1 MIIDLYFGKE
11 APSGQ
16 GLCTGRAVGSTCFRR
31 PRYDINFP
39 AVQEKLP
46 MANAEIVAI
55 GSELLL
61 GQIVDTNSAW
71 MAQRL
76 TALGVNLYFKSVVGD
91 NPARMKEVIS
101 RALER
106 ADIVIT
112 SGGLGP
118 TQDDLTREIIAEVT
132 GRKLVQNAEMLEQVE
147 EHFRRRGR
155 TMTPNNIRQSYM
167 PEGAIAVKNPN
178 GTAPCFIVEDPRGV
192 IYSLPGVPV
201 EMKWLFENEVEPY
214 LRRKFNLAEV
224 IHYRVLKIV
233 GIGESAVDDKVGHLI
248 ANSSNPTVGV
258 LALPG
263 QVDVRIAAKAANRDE
278 AMKMIAPVEAE
289 VRGLLGSAIFAADDE
304 AMEHV
309 VGRLLREQKK
319 TVAACEDLTC
329 GQLAERLQ
337 SASMEHFGA
346 GFICNNEA
354 AMRALLQLTCDERKI
369 DGLLKDPIA
378 LTDQLAAAARAQ
390 SGCDFGLALHAI
402 ADPDSK
408 VQNLARGQTYLSLTD
423 GERFLRRESTSAG
436 RGAYD
441 RSRMT
446 LSAVDL
452 LRAALLSG
460 MG

>member
-1 MIIDLYFGKE
+1 
-11 APSGQ
+11 
-16 GLCTGRAVGSTCFRR
+16 
-31 PRYDINFP
+31 
-39 AVQEKLP
+39 

-91 NPARMKEVIS
+91 NPGRMKEVIQ

-118 TQDDLTREIIAEVT
+118 TQDDLTREIVAEVT
-132 GRKLVQNAEMLEQVE
+132 GRKLVLDDNLLEQVE

-155 TMTPNNIRQSYM
+155 TMTPNNKRQAYM
-167 PEGAIAVKNPN
+167 PENAIPVKNPN
-178 GTAPCFIVEDPRGV
+178 GTAPCFIVEDPRG
-192 IYSLPGVPV
+192 IIFSLPGVPV

-233 GIGESAVDDKVGHLI
+233 GVGESAVDDKIGHLI

-263 QVDVRIAAKAANRDE
+263 QVDVRIAAKAANRGE
-278 AMKMIAPVEAE
+278 AMSLIAPVEAE
-289 VRGLLGSAIFAADDE
+289 VRELLGNAIFAADDE
-304 AMEHV
+304 TMEHV
-309 VGRLLREQKK
+309 VGKLLRNQHKS
-319 TVAACEDLTC
+319 VAVYEDLTC

-337 SASMEHFGA
+337 TASAEQFA
-346 GFICNNEA
+346 GGWISNSQSA
-354 AMRALLQLTCDERKI
+354 TRALLNHGRNPARI
-369 DGLLKDPIA
+369 DALSQDPVA
-378 LTDQLAAAARAQ
+378 LTDELAWSVRRDTG
-390 SGCDFGLALHAI
+390 SNLGLALHAI
-402 ADPDSK
+402 PDPRSEI
-408 VQNLARGQTYLSLTD
+408 QNLARGETYIAITD
-423 GERFLRRESTSAG
+423 GNSFLRRTSPMAG

-441 RSRMT
+441 RTRMT
-446 LSAVDL
+446 LNAIDL
-452 LRAALLSG
+452 LRTALIEGLS
-460 MG
+460 

>member
-1 MIIDLYFGKE
+1 
-11 APSGQ
+11 
-16 GLCTGRAVGSTCFRR
+16 
-31 PRYDINFP
+31 
-39 AVQEKLP
+39 

-91 NPARMKEVIS
+91 NPDRMKEVIA

-118 TQDDLTREIIAEVT
+118 TQDDLTREVVADVT

-147 EHFRRRGR
+147 EHFRRRRR

-178 GTAPCFIVEDPRGV
+178 GTAPCFIVEEPRGV

-248 ANSSNPTVGV
+248 AYSSNPTVGV

-289 VRGLLGSAIFAADDE
+289 VRSLLGNAIFAADDE

-346 GFICNNEA
+346 GFICNSEV
-354 AMRALLQLTCDERKI
+354 AMRALLKVAGDAKKI
-369 DGLLKDPIA
+369 DDVLKNPIT
-378 LTDQLAAAARAQ
+378 LTDELAAAARAQ

-408 VQNLARGQTYLSLTD
+408 VQNLARGQTYVSFTD
-423 GERFLRRESTSAG
+423 GKTFGARACKRFSGSSKLCIASTQKSG
-436 RGAYD
+436 FSISTPSVRL
-441 RSRMT
+441 T
-446 LSAVDL
+446 TFSAVSL
-452 LRAALLSG
+452 PASRRNASYFG
-460 MG
+460 KNP

>member
-1 MIIDLYFGKE
+1 
-11 APSGQ
+11 
-16 GLCTGRAVGSTCFRR
+16 
-31 PRYDINFP
+31 
-39 AVQEKLP
+39 

-91 NPARMKEVIS
+91 NPGRMKEVIQ

-118 TQDDLTREIIAEVT
+118 TQDDLTREIVAEVT
-132 GRKLVQNAEMLEQVE
+132 GRKLVLDDNLLEQVE

-155 TMTPNNIRQSYM
+155 TMTPNNKRQAYM
-167 PEGAIAVKNPN
+167 PEGAIPVKNPN

-192 IYSLPGVPV
+192 VFSLPGVPV

-214 LRRKFNLAEV
+214 LRWKFNLAEV

-233 GIGESAVDDKVGHLI
+233 GVGESAVDDKIGHLI

-278 AMKMIAPVEAE
+278 AMRLIAPLEAE
-289 VRGLLGSAIFAADDE
+289 VRELLGNAIFAADDE
-304 AMEHV
+304 TMEHV
-309 VGRLLREQKK
+309 VGKLLRAQRKN
-319 TVAACEDLTC
+319 VAVYEDLTC

-337 SASMEHFGA
+337 TSSPEQFAG
-346 GFICNNEA
+346 GFISNLQSA
-354 AMRALLQLTCDERKI
+354 IRALLNHGRDPQRSDALPQDPMALADELAWSVRKETGS
-369 DGLLKDPIA
+369 DL
-378 LTDQLAAAARAQ
+378 
-390 SGCDFGLALHAI
+390 GLALHAI
-402 ADPDSK
+402 PDPASDI
-408 VQNLARGQTYLSLTD
+408 QNLARGQTYISVTD
-423 GERFLRRESTSAG
+423 GRNFMRRTSTMAG

-441 RSRMT
+441 RTRMT
-446 LSAVDL
+446 LNAIDL
-452 LRAALLSG
+452 LRTALIEGLS
-460 MG
+460 

>member
-1 MIIDLYFGKE
+1 
-11 APSGQ
+11 
-16 GLCTGRAVGSTCFRR
+16 
-31 PRYDINFP
+31 
-39 AVQEKLP
+39 
-46 MANAEIVAI
+46 MATAEIVAI

-91 NPARMKEVIS
+91 NPGRMREVLS

-118 TQDDLTREIIAEVT
+118 TQDDLTREIVAEVT
-132 GRKLVQNAEMLEQVE
+132 GRKLVQNAAMLEQVE

-167 PEGAIAVKNPN
+167 PEGAIPVKNPN
-178 GTAPCFIVEDPRGV
+178 GTAPCFIVEEPRGV
-192 IYSLPGVPV
+192 VYSLPGVPV
-201 EMKWLFENEVEPY
+201 ELKWLFENEVEPY
-214 LRRKFNLAEV
+214 LRKKFNLAEV

-248 ANSSNPTVGV
+248 ANLSNPTVGV

-263 QVDVRIAAKAANRDE
+263 QVDVRIAAKAANKAE
-278 AMKMIAPVEAE
+278 AMRMIGPVEAE
-289 VRGLLGSAIFAADDE
+289 VRELLGTAIFAADDE
-304 AMEHV
+304 TMEHV
-309 VGRLLREQKK
+309 VGRLLRGQNK
-319 TVAACEDLTC
+319 TVAVCEDLTC

-337 SASMEHFGA
+337 TASVENFGA
-346 GFICNNEA
+346 GFICNSEA
-354 AMRALLQLTCDERKI
+354 SLRALLRNSRQAKNLEA
-369 DGLLKDPIA
+369 LLKDTAA
-378 LTDQLAAAARAQ
+378 LTDELAQAAREL

-408 VQNLARGQTYLSLTD
+408 VQNLARGQTHVSLTD
-423 GERFLRRESTSAG
+423 GKKVLRRESSSAG

-446 LSAVDL
+446 LGAIDL
-452 LRAALLSG
+452 LRTALIEG

>member
-1 MIIDLYFGKE
+1 
-11 APSGQ
+11 
-16 GLCTGRAVGSTCFRR
+16 
-31 PRYDINFP
+31 
-39 AVQEKLP
+39 
-46 MANAEIVAI
+46 MATAEIVAI

-91 NPARMKEVIS
+91 NPARMKEVIG
-101 RALER
+101 RAVER

-112 SGGLGP
+112 SGGIGP
-118 TQDDLTREIIAEVT
+118 TQDDLTREIVAEVT
-132 GRKLVQNAEMLEQVE
+132 GRKLIQDAGMLEQVE

-155 TMTPNNIRQSYM
+155 PMTPNNLRQSYM
-167 PEGAIAVKNPN
+167 PEGAIPVKNPN
-178 GTAPCFIVEDPRGV
+178 GTAPSFVVEDPRAV
-192 IYSLPGVPV
+192 VFSLPGVPV

-214 LRRKFNLAEV
+214 LRKKFNLAEV

-289 VRGLLGSAIFAADDE
+289 VRQLLGNAIFAADE
-304 AMEHV
+304 ETMEFV
-309 VGRLLREQKK
+309 TGKLLREKNH
-319 TVAACEDLTC
+319 TVAVCEDLTC

-337 SASMEHFGA
+337 TAGSENFGA
-346 GFICNNEA
+346 GFICNNEKA
-354 AMRALLQLTCDERKI
+354 LRALLKNGRSGI
-369 DGLLKDPIA
+369 DLDATLKDPIA
-378 LTDQLAAAARAQ
+378 LTDEMAWAARQQ

-402 ADPDSK
+402 ADPDNK
-408 VQNLARGQTYLSLTD
+408 VQNLARGQTYVSLTD
-423 GERFLRRESTSAG
+423 GKSFLRRESTSAG

-446 LSAVDL
+446 LNAIDL
-452 LRAALLSG
+452 LRTALLEGLS
-460 MG
+460 

>member
-1 MIIDLYFGKE
+1 
-11 APSGQ
+11 
-16 GLCTGRAVGSTCFRR
+16 
-31 PRYDINFP
+31 
-39 AVQEKLP
+39 
-46 MANAEIVAI
+46 MATAEIVAI

-91 NPARMKEVIS
+91 NPGRMREVLS

-118 TQDDLTREIIAEVT
+118 TQDDLTREIVAEVT
-132 GRKLVQNAEMLEQVE
+132 GRKLVQNAAMLEQVE

-167 PEGAIAVKNPN
+167 PEGAIPVKNPN
-178 GTAPCFIVEDPRGV
+178 GTAPCFIVEEPRGV
-192 IYSLPGVPV
+192 VYSLPGVPV
-201 EMKWLFENEVEPY
+201 ELKWLFENEVEPY
-214 LRRKFNLAEV
+214 LRKKFNLAEV

-248 ANSSNPTVGV
+248 ANLSNPTVGV

-263 QVDVRIAAKAANRDE
+263 QVDVRIAAKAANKAE
-278 AMKMIAPVEAE
+278 AMRMIGPVEAE
-289 VRGLLGSAIFAADDE
+289 VRELLGTAIFAADDE
-304 AMEHV
+304 TMEHV
-309 VGRLLREQKK
+309 VGRLLRGQNK
-319 TVAACEDLTC
+319 TVAVCEDLTC

-337 SASMEHFGA
+337 TASVDNFGA
-346 GFICNNEA
+346 GFICNSEA
-354 AMRALLQLTCDERKI
+354 SLRALLRNSRQAKNLDA
-369 DGLLKDPIA
+369 LLKDPAA
-378 LTDQLAAAARAQ
+378 LTDELAQSAREL

-408 VQNLARGQTYLSLTD
+408 VQNLARGQTHVSLTD
-423 GERFLRRESTSAG
+423 GKKVLRRESTSAG

-446 LSAVDL
+446 LGAIDL
-452 LRAALLSG
+452 LRTALIEG

>member
-1 MIIDLYFGKE
+1 
-11 APSGQ
+11 
-16 GLCTGRAVGSTCFRR
+16 
-31 PRYDINFP
+31 
-39 AVQEKLP
+39 
-46 MANAEIVAI
+46 MANAELVSI

-61 GQIVDTNSAW
+61 GQSVDTNSAW

-91 NPARMKEVIS
+91 NPDRMKEVIA

-118 TQDDLTREIIAEVT
+118 TQDDLTREVVADVT

-147 EHFRRRGR
+147 EHFRRRRR

-178 GTAPCFIVEDPRGV
+178 GTAPCFIVEEPRGV

-248 ANSSNPTVGV
+248 AYSSNPTVGV

-263 QVDVRIAAKAANRDE
+263 QVDVRIAAKAANKDE
-278 AMKMIAPVEAE
+278 AMRLIAPLEAE
-289 VRGLLGSAIFAADDE
+289 VRELLGNTIFAADE
-304 AMEHV
+304 ETMEHV
-309 VGRLLREQKK
+309 VGKLLRAQNK
-319 TVAACEDLTC
+319 TVATYEDLTC

-337 SASMEHFGA
+337 SASMEHFGV
-346 GFICNNEA
+346 GFISNRESST
-354 AMRALLQLTCDERKI
+354 RALLSQARDPKRI
-369 DGLLKDPIA
+369 DAILEDSVA
-378 LTDQLAAAARAQ
+378 LTDELAWAVRKQAV
-390 SGCDFGLALHAI
+390 SDFGLALHAI
-402 ADPDSK
+402 P
-408 VQNLARGQTYLSLTD
+408 
-423 GERFLRRESTSAG
+423 
-436 RGAYD
+436 
-441 RSRMT
+441 
-446 LSAVDL
+446 
-452 LRAALLSG
+452 
-460 MG
+460 

>member
-1 MIIDLYFGKE
+1 
-11 APSGQ
+11 
-16 GLCTGRAVGSTCFRR
+16 
-31 PRYDINFP
+31 
-39 AVQEKLP
+39 
-46 MANAEIVAI
+46 MATAEIVAI

-91 NPARMKEVIS
+91 NPGRMKEVIA

-112 SGGLGP
+112 SGGIGP
-118 TQDDLTREIIAEVT
+118 TQDDLTREIVAEVT
-132 GRKLVQNAEMLEQVE
+132 GRKLVQDAGMLAQVE

-155 TMTPNNIRQSYM
+155 PMTPNNIRQSYM
-167 PEGAIAVKNPN
+167 PEGACPVKNPN
-178 GTAPCFIVEDPRGV
+178 GTAPCFIVEDSRGV

-214 LRRKFNLAEV
+214 LRKKFNLAEV

-263 QVDVRIAAKAANRDE
+263 QVDVRIAAKAADRSE

-289 VRGLLGSAIFAADDE
+289 VRSLLGNAIFAADDE
-304 AMEHV
+304 TMEHV
-309 VGRLLREQKK
+309 VGRLLCEQNK
-319 TVAACEDLTC
+319 TVAVYEDLTC

-337 SASMEHFGA
+337 TASAEQFRA
-346 GFICNNEA
+346 GFICNGEA
-354 AMRALLQLTCDERKI
+354 ALRALLKNSRDPNKI
-369 DGLLKDPIA
+369 DALFKNPLL
-378 LTDQLAAAARAQ
+378 LTDELAWAAREQ
-390 SGCDFGLALHAI
+390 SGSDFGLALHAI
-402 ADPDSK
+402 ADPDNK
-408 VQNLARGQTYLSLTD
+408 IQNLARGQTYISLID
-423 GERFLRRESTSAG
+423 GKKFLRRESSSAG

-446 LSAVDL
+446 LNAIDL
-452 LRAALLSG
+452 LRAALIEG
-460 MG
+460 MK